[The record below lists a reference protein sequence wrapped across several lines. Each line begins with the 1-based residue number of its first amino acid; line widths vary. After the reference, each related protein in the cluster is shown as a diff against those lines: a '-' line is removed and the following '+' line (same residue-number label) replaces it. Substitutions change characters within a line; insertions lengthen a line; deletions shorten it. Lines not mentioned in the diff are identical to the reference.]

1 MRGKVLS
8 IIKNQKG
15 FYGFIK
21 TKEENYYYDSTSVVK
36 GNFLK
41 IGTDVEFDV
50 IPIDGGKRTKAIN
63 VKKVQLKSLP
73 LETSLKQTVWN
84 LIASNIGADGYL
96 DLAVLAQVLLKN
108 VIDYKQYSDTFVSFL
123 ERNFANFIFLGM
135 YRKI

>member
-15 FYGFIK
+15 FYDFIK

-108 VIDYKQYSDTFVSFL
+108 GIDYKQYSDTFVSFL

>member
-8 IIKNQKG
+8 IIKNQKD

-21 TKEENYYYDSTSVVK
+21 TKEENYYYDSTCVVK

-73 LETSLKQTVWN
+73 LEASLKQTVWN

-96 DLAVLAQVLLKN
+96 NLAVLVQVLLKN
-108 VIDYKQYSDTFVSFL
+108 GIDYKQYSDTFVSFL
-123 ERNFANFIFLGM
+123 ERNFANFISLGM